1 MADDARYDT
10 DDDEMKDGDGL
21 RTRLEQIV
29 GAAYDDAVAYL
40 DEHLS
45 DERAESTDY
54 YNGEPFGNE
63 EEGRSQVVSRD
74 VHDVVQSYMPS
85 LMRILFGSE
94 RPVEFQPRSAED
106 VPLAEQATDYIND
119 VVIQQD
125 NDGFREVHAAIKDA
139 LVRKVGIWK
148 WWWED
153 KTRIE
158 ATTHT
163 GLSEDQV
170 LAFREDESVEE
181 VEVKMTSAEGVMPK
195 VFDATVTRRITDGR
209 ARFAAIPT
217 DEFLIDRRARSD
229 VDADFMGHRAL
240 VTVSDLVAM
249 GYDREVVEA
258 AAEVGSRELDTAEA
272 MARNPAASTLG
283 ASGGTAGN
291 PEMRRVHYVEA
302 YIRAR
307 LSEDD
312 DDPAQIVKV
321 CGLSGGKAFTLLH
334 YEPTHE
340 MPFASICPDPEP
352 HTFFGRCPADDV
364 KDIQLIKSSVLR
376 GTLDSLA
383 LSIHP
388 RYEAVDQAVNLQ
400 DLMNSE
406 VGGIV
411 RVKSPGMLRE
421 ISLPFVGDKTL
432 PMLDYFDRVKESRTK
447 QSQAS
452 QGLDADALQ
461 SSTKAAVSAT
471 ISAAQADIE
480 LRARIFAE
488 TGLKRLFRG
497 LFGLVVRHQDKP
509 RTVRLRNRWV
519 AVDPRSWDAEMD
531 LSVSVALGAGT
542 VEEKLA
548 TLAGIAAKQEQVL
561 LAAPGNPMV
570 GMTEL
575 RATYAKMAELAGWKD
590 ASVFFKEVPADYQPP
605 QPPGEGGQQ
614 DAQVLAQVQMA
625 DIQAKV
631 QMKQMELQA
640 EQARAELEDRRE
652 RERMAL
658 DARVKLAVA
667 EVGAASKV
675 QDKQLEAAI
684 RKMEAQQESATRTR
698 EAEIAASARP
708 TEGSTA

>member
-1 MADDARYDT
+1 MADDERYDDT
-10 DDDEMKDGDGL
+10 DDGMKDGDGL

-698 EAEIAASARP
+698 EAQIAASARP

>member
-1 MADDARYDT
+1 MADDERYDDA
-10 DDDEMKDGDGL
+10 DDGMKDGDGL

-488 TGLKRLFRG
+488 TGLKRLIWG

-519 AVDPRSWDAEMD
+519 AVDPRSWDAKMD

-698 EAEIAASARP
+698 EAQIAASARP